1 MPLNQIKKKVSIDLN
16 IRALQINNLQKE
28 MDVLILWKQRT
39 KAIDTKVQRLG
50 PDKPMAIFDEKFQ
63 MKTAIDWD
71 NIRGKF
77 AKKQSILAVFT
88 KDRSRLL
95 GEADFDLGKYANDA
109 TAQKDRLMLRN
120 CDKDPEAF
128 IEIYI
133 KAKTLEESTTPQRNR
148 NSLAQSGRS
157 AHYATSLSLA
167 AIEEKNS
174 EFDQREEYEN

>member
-1 MPLNQIKKKVSIDLN
+1 MPQSV
-16 IRALQINNLQKE
+16 
-28 MDVLILWKQRT
+28 DVLILWKQRT

-50 PDKPMAIFDEKFQ
+50 PERPMAIFDEKFQ

-95 GEADFDLGKYANDA
+95 GEADFDLGKYANDS
-109 TAQKDRLMLRN
+109 TAQMDRLTLRN
-120 CDKDPEAF
+120 CEFDPNAF

-133 KAKTLEESTTPQRNR
+133 KAKTLEENNSTPSRNR
-148 NSLAQSGRS
+148 NSLA
-157 AHYATSLSLA
+157 
-167 AIEEKNS
+167 
-174 EFDQREEYEN
+174 